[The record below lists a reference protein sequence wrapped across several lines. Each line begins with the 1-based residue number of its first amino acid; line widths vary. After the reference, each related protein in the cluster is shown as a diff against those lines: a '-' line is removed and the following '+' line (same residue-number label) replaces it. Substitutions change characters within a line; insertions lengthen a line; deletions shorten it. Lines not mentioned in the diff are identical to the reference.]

1 MLEQKEYKDMNQEEM
16 EHMLRLG
23 LRALVKQK
31 EWREEAIKESN
42 RKIIEWKTYIIEREN
57 EIKLLSNFIESEK
70 WRNYNKEK

>member
-31 EWREEAIKESN
+31 EWREEAIKESK

-70 WRNYNKEK
+70 WRNYNPKK